1 MSKVYFD
8 LSSQAGDTVVTVGVG
23 PGVDVTST
31 CDVEKLGVAVVPVGK
46 ILVEGKLWERAGV
59 AVVMGTNVDDGAG
72 V

>member
-1 MSKVYFD
+1 M
-8 LSSQAGDTVVTVGVG
+8 VTVGVG
-23 PGVDVTST
+23 PGVDVTGT
-31 CDVEKLGVAVVPVGK
+31 CDVKKMGVAAAVVGK